1 MSSRTQH
8 QAQVQAFLQATLG
21 SARCKLTLPHGWGRE
36 SYFARLDGGTVFVKL
51 GVQPERYLAMSSL
64 GLTPPL
70 LAAGH
75 LADGTTIIV
84 QPFIEGRTPTRAD
97 YRAGLEQVAAVIRKT
112 HHSSEVLHTLP
123 PATSAG
129 YRQAG
134 MAVLDDI
141 RRRWQTHRDQVP
153 EVTDFVDRSLDTL
166 AQQVGAFTGEGLVA
180 SHNDICNAN
189 WLVTDQGRWYL
200 IDLDAMSPD
209 DPALDIGATLWWYY
223 PPELRPRFLA
233 LSGYANDADFALR
246 MRVRMA
252 LHCLNILLP
261 REGSFDR
268 FDPAGFAESLVDFRA
283 ALAGE
288 ENPQGYED

>member
-1 MSSRTQH
+1 MPSRTQH
-8 QAQVQAFLQATLG
+8 KDQVQAFLQATFG
-21 SARCKLTLPHGWGRE
+21 DKNWQLTLPHGWGHE
-36 SYFARLDGGTVFVKL
+36 SYFARADGSTYFVKL
-51 GVQPERYLAMSSL
+51 GVQPDRYQAMASL

-70 LAAGH
+70 LVAGH
-75 LADGTTIIV
+75 LADGTAIIV
-84 QPFIEGRTPTRAD
+84 QPYIAGRTPSRAD
-97 YRAGLEQVAAVIRKT
+97 YRAGLEQVAAVIHKT
-112 HHSSEVLHTLP
+112 HHSPAVLRTLP
-123 PATSAG
+123 RASSPCYSDS
-129 YRQAG
+129 G

-141 RRRWQTHRDQVP
+141 RQRWQPYRGQVP
-153 EVTDFVDRSLDTL
+153 EAADFVDQSLDTL
-166 AQQVGAFTGEGLVA
+166 AGQVGAFTGEGLVA

-189 WLVTDQGRWYL
+189 WLVTNEGHWYL

-223 PPELRPRFLA
+223 PPDLRPRFLA
-233 LSGYANDADFALR
+233 LTGYTNDPDFAVR

-261 REGSFDR
+261 RPGSFDR
-268 FDPAGFAESLVDFRA
+268 FDPAAFAESLVDFRA